1 MASLINATMEV
12 GCVADDWSHGNDVMR
27 GEVLAT
33 FIQTTFAW
41 TDTQMDTL
49 MIATAAI
56 QL

>member
-1 MASLINATMEV
+1 MALSINATMAV
-12 GCVADDWSHGNDVMR
+12 GGVADEWGHGNDLMR

-33 FIQTTFAW
+33 FIQTTLAW
-41 TDTQMDTL
+41 TDTQMGTL

>member
-1 MASLINATMEV
+1 MASLINATIEV
-12 GCVADDWSHGNDVMR
+12 GCVADEWSHGNDVMR

-33 FIQTTFAW
+33 FIQTTLAW
-41 TDTQMDTL
+41 TDTQMYTL